1 MFETHGI
8 GQTRRS
14 LKHYLVTV
22 ICIQVCV
29 VLFVTVKYESNIL
42 WICAEKTY
50 DYSKLDFKKLKVSE
64 LKNIL
69 SEWGEQCRGCTE
81 KSDYIRL
88 VEELLPKHAP
98 DAAKARSPGEL

>member
-1 MFETHGI
+1 MVFCNNINTNLWL
-8 GQTRRS
+8 S
-14 LKHYLVTV
+14 
-22 ICIQVCV
+22 VC
-29 VLFVTVKYESNIL
+29 T
-42 WICAEKTY
+42 EKTY

-81 KSDYIRL
+81 KSDYVRL

>member
-1 MFETHGI
+1 MLALLLSLVSNYFHGNVMHI
-8 GQTRRS
+8 RD
-14 LKHYLVTV
+14 
-22 ICIQVCV
+22 IMWVC
-29 VLFVTVKYESNIL
+29 T
-42 WICAEKTY
+42 EKTY

-81 KSDYIRL
+81 KSDYIQL

-98 DAAKARSPGEL
+98 DAAKARSQGEL